1 MLGAVAHDPPGRI
14 DDIYLFVSVNS
25 QTGARDSKLEDED
38 QTKDNHVKEEQHLVV
53 VNGPHEASHRDE
65 EEEDPHGDDS
75 SDDVN
80 AGHQTQAFAP
90 GGHANEQ

>member
-1 MLGAVAHDPPGRI
+1 MSEVPCPFGKSLPRDPNPSRSG
-14 DDIYLFVSVNS
+14 Y
-25 QTGARDSKLEDED
+25 
-38 QTKDNHVKEEQHLVV
+38 KEEQHLVV
-53 VNGPHEASHRDE
+53 VNGPHEASYRDE

-80 AGHQTQAFAP
+80 AGHQTQALAP